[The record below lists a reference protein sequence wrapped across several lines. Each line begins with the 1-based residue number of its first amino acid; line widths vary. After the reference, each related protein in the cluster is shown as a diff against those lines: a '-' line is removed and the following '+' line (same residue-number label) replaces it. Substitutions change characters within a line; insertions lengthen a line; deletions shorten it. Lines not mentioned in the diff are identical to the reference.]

1 MKLPLQFD
9 CKTSASGDFSHAWSS
24 QAPIESVNVSIPQE
38 FGGHGG
44 GFSPEDLFQMAL
56 CNCFLATFKVYAQN
70 SKLTFEK
77 IEIKSQLI
85 VDKEGKT
92 PQPVM
97 KSFTAQVK
105 IYGASNVDR
114 ARLLAEKAISSG
126 FILNSVKTE
135 RNFEVSV
142 E

>member
-1 MKLPLQFD
+1 MRLPLQFD
-9 CKTSASGDFSHAWSS
+9 CKTSASGDFSKNWNS
-24 QAPIESVNVSIPQE
+24 QAPTESVNVAIPPE

-77 IEIKSQLI
+77 IEIESHLI
-85 VDKEGKT
+85 VDKDGKT
-92 PQPVM
+92 LQPVM
-97 KSFTAQVK
+97 KSFSAKVK
-105 IYGASNVDR
+105 IYGANNVDR
-114 ARLLAEKAISSG
+114 AKLLAEKAISSG

-135 RNFEVSV
+135 RIFEVSV

>member
-9 CKTSASGDFSHAWSS
+9 CKTSATGDFSQTWGSGVAE
-24 QAPIESVNVSIPQE
+24 ESVNVAVPPE
-38 FGGHGG
+38 FGGQGG

-85 VDKEGKT
+85 VDIEGKT

-97 KSFTAQVK
+97 KLFAAQVK

-114 ARLLAEKAISSG
+114 AKLLAQKAISSG